1 MSNLKYITYQSFPS
15 NKANTIQT
23 IDNLKYLKKF
33 FNIEVIFPIR
43 EKESSDNLQLLS
55 SVYGNINGIKFNGK
69 NHFLPF
75 GRINLFE
82 RTSYHLSHYIWSK
95 NICKN
100 YSRDE
105 KNYFFTRSDWIFY
118 FLSKKGINITFECHQ
133 LSKLRKLII
142 RNIIKYPN
150 SKIIFLN
157 KQLFIDS
164 KILKKYKYKTKIL
177 GNGVD
182 IQLFESK
189 YIKKNNQILFIGNF
203 KRFNEDRNLKFIINC
218 FKDEEINSKYTLN
231 LIGGNEKECEELDV
245 VIKEFGLSKFIK
257 ITERQN
263 RSETIKQIMSSD
275 IGLLINSRNN
285 EHSYKYTSPL
295 KYFEYLYGRLK
306 VIAVDFPS
314 HKELPFSDNI
324 SFFSDNDE
332 KSFKE
337 ALFKTQNIKPINISE
352 LNNLTLDYRSL
363 EIYNFITNARPE
375 GLEPPTL

>member
-1 MSNLKYITYQSFPS
+1 M
-15 NKANTIQT
+15 
-23 IDNLKYLKKF
+23 
-33 FNIEVIFPIR
+33 R
-43 EKESSDNLQLLS
+43 
-55 SVYGNINGIKFNGK
+55 
-69 NHFLPF
+69 
-75 GRINLFE
+75 
-82 RTSYHLSHYIWSK
+82 
-95 NICKN
+95 
-100 YSRDE
+100 
-105 KNYFFTRSDWIFY
+105 
-118 FLSKKGINITFECHQ
+118 
-133 LSKLRKLII
+133 
-142 RNIIKYPN
+142 
-150 SKIIFLN
+150 
-157 KQLFIDS
+157 
-164 KILKKYKYKTKIL
+164 IL

-182 IQLFESK
+182 SQLFESK
-189 YIKKNNQILFIGNF
+189 YIKINNQILFIGNF

-245 VIKEFGLSKFIK
+245 VIKKLGLSRFIK

-324 SFFSDNDE
+324 SFFSDND
-332 KSFKE
+332 KTSFKE
-337 ALFKTQNIKPINISE
+337 ALFETQNIKPINISE

-363 EIYNFITNARPE
+363 EIYNFITSARPE